1 MLGFYEYVCALKH
14 MHFLCSKTLIGEQ
27 LYISSGLALA
37 RVGARAALR
46 LALSLVRRAWRCGEE
61 ADVCSALLRDA
72 LDAVRG
78 LPEAA
83 LYAGSGQLNSI
94 AQQAPRSQK
103 IWAEVVDSAAK
114 FLHQVVA
121 G

>member
-1 MLGFYEYVCALKH
+1 MIIHV
-14 MHFLCSKTLIGEQ
+14 TL
-27 LYISSGLALA
+27 LFSSAFGLA

-46 LALSLVRRAWRCGEE
+46 LALSLVRRAWRCGED

-72 LDAVRG
+72 LDAVRA
-78 LPEAA
+78 LPDAA
-83 LYAGSGQLNSI
+83 LYAGSGQLSV
-94 AQQAPRSQK
+94 QTPRSQK